1 VSRRCSSSL
10 LARFAHRTVSIIIFI
25 NVGDSAWFS
34 AFESRPRSSRGARVT
49 RRERFGA
56 MGDMDDSYLS
66 DLLSYSVERLNREPE
81 LLDADGERAARR
93 KQEVAL
99 QQYRAFVGAS
109 ECYDTV
115 RSEVADIERGLEA
128 MRGALPEL
136 RAGCQAFA
144 ARAEEISR
152 ARARNRQTLAHQAQ
166 LLDILEVPSLQDT
179 CVRHGNYDEALDLE
193 SFVSKMVAA
202 HADDVPVVRALG
214 ADARASSD
222 VMLAQLL
229 GKLRGAIQLPEC
241 LRVVGYLRRMR
252 AFDETGLRRA
262 FLACRERFIA
272 DRVEE
277 LDDTDPHD
285 YLRRLAD
292 AHRVHCF
299 DVVMQYRSIFA
310 DERSQADAADTHNP
324 DAATGT
330 NAPSFS
336 SSSFSSTSSSTSA
349 DGGLL
354 YSWSAHRVST
364 YLRAIESTLP
374 RVREGGALA
383 SALEHARYTGASLA
397 RVGLDFRPLLEPMFA
412 DAARNIFDRAMDAAV
427 SDFERVAEQ
436 HRWAA
441 MPSAAAAAAAAAARP
456 GAAGDAAESPE
467 DPSNASANAPPY
479 ALLEHV
485 PVAAFVNGALSA
497 FNELRHCAA
506 SASAAA
512 AARKTRDAIER
523 AANALARLDRRG
535 AVSEGDGRRAAFEGA
550 CEALMDVAAPYLA
563 ACLGRIFKGGEK
575 LVDARAAAEPL
586 RRQLIASKRANQ
598 TTRE

>member
-1 VSRRCSSSL
+1 MRVSRML
-10 LARFAHRTVSIIIFI
+10 VVAARPFCCRLHHHTSF
-25 NVGDSAWFS
+25 DSAWFS
-34 AFESRPRSSRGARVT
+34 AFASRPRSSRGARVT

-81 LLDADGERAARR
+81 LLDADAERAARR

-214 ADARASSD
+214 ADSRASSD

-330 NAPSFS
+330 NAPSS
-336 SSSFSSTSSSTSA
+336 SSSFSFTSSSTSA

-354 YSWSAHRVST
+354 YSWSAHRVT
-364 YLRAIESTLP
+364 AYLRAIESTLP

-441 MPSAAAAAAAAAARP
+441 MPSAAAAAAAAAAARP
-456 GAAGDAAESPE
+456 GAAGDAAESP
-467 DPSNASANAPPY
+467 DDLSNASANAPPY

-497 FNELRHCAA
+497 FNELRHCASSA
-506 SASAAA
+506 SASAS
-512 AARKTRDAIER
+512 ARKTRDAIER

-535 AVSEGDGRRAAFEGA
+535 AVAEGDGRRAAFEGA
-550 CEALMDVAAPYLA
+550 CEALMDVAVPYLA

-586 RRQLIASKRANQ
+586 RRQLIASKKANQ